1 MDLIAIIYLFIL
13 FFLVAWLADRLP
25 FIKTVGGINKIS
37 RNSLETIQSKSID
50 DSLKQGILLGNSLKI
65 LKHSLL
71 IIAFTALLVI
81 LLIVFLE
88 ASILIKPLNPA
99 YLTDYLISLNG
110 IILSIVSFLSYFL
123 LKKLY
128 GRLRV

>member
-1 MDLIAIIYLFIL
+1 MDLIAIIYLFII

-25 FIKTVGGINKIS
+25 FMKTVGGINRIS
-37 RNSLETIQSKSID
+37 RNSLETIQSESID
-50 DSLKQGILLGNSLKI
+50 DASKQGILLRNSLGI

-81 LLIVFLE
+81 LLVICLE
-88 ASILIKPLNPA
+88 ASVFVKPLNSA
-99 YLTDYLISLNG
+99 YLTDFLISING
-110 IILSIVSFLSYFL
+110 IILSVVSFLSYFL

-128 GRLRV
+128 GRFRI